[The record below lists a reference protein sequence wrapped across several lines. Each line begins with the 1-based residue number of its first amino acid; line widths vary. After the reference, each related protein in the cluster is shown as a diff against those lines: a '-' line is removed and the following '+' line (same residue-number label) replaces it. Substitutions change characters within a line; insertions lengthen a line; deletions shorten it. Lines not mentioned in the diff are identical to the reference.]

1 MATSFST
8 IEDIALITINDYKI
22 GKLYAKDEDGF
33 LKYCDGFLI
42 TAIPNFFQCRQSLEY
57 DLTNREFASDLTSSE
72 ISILA
77 DLWAIEWLERET
89 QNAAQLANAL
99 QTSQS
104 FKLHSPAQHIKEQST
119 FLDKLREEVDRKL
132 TKYQLED
139 LTDLVY

>member
-22 GKLYAKDEDGF
+22 GKLYQKDEEKF
-33 LKYCDGFLI
+33 KAYCDGFLI
-42 TAIPNFFQCRQSLEY
+42 SAVPNFFQCRQSLEY
-57 DLTNREFASDLTSSE
+57 SLDNREFASDLTTLE
-72 ISILA
+72 VSILA

-139 LTDLVY
+139 LEDFVY

>member
-8 IEDIALITINDYKI
+8 IEDIALITINDYKF
-22 GKLYAKDEDGF
+22 GKLYQKDEVKF
-33 LKYCDGFLI
+33 KTYCDGFLI
-42 TAIPNFFQCRQSLEY
+42 SAIPNFFQCRQSLDY
-57 DLTNREFASDLTSSE
+57 NLTNREFASDLTSSE